1 MSGTFQFRTHS
12 RMPITCF
19 VDYMGEGL
27 IGTGVIQ
34 DFSVDGWHIRAFK
47 SQPIKV
53 GMSLALRVSFPNHH
67 IPIEIETAVVQWV
80 KKREFGVHVV
90 DMSSE
95 VEARVRQFIESVV
108 NLRDAI

>member
-19 VDYMGEGL
+19 VDYVGEGL

-34 DFSVDGWHIRAFK
+34 DFSVDGWHIKAFK

-53 GMSLALRVSFPNHH
+53 GMSLALRVNFPNQD
-67 IPIEIETAVVQWV
+67 IPIEIETALVQWV

-108 NLRDAI
+108 NLRHAI